1 MNPNDPKLIKNVA
14 LFGHQGSGKTTLAET
29 MLFEAGAIP
38 RRGSVE
44 DRNTVSDYNTIEQ
57 DRGNS
62 LFSTLMHLNWRDH
75 KINLIDTPGF
85 DDFVGEIHTAL
96 KVVDSVV
103 MVLNAQYGVEVG
115 TELIWENTHEAHK
128 PTLFAINQLDTD
140 KSDFERTVEQLTERF
155 GKQVI
160 TIQYPLNEGPG
171 FNKIVDVL
179 RMTMYEFAPGGGKP
193 EKKPIPSSE
202 TAHAAALHNALVEAA
217 AEHDEGLM
225 ELYFEKGSLD
235 EEELQKGLRLAVG
248 NADFFPVFC
257 VSARHNMGSGR
268 LMGFIHD
275 ICPSS
280 ADLEPARL
288 VGGGS
293 VKPDPQAEPLA
304 FVFKTVNEAHL
315 GEMSFFKVYSG
326 TLKPGMDLQNVR
338 KGHTERFN
346 QLFVINGKQR
356 EAVEQ
361 LVAGDIGATV
371 KLKDTH
377 TNDSLSP
384 KGKERAIQPIV
395 FPEPRIRVALETMNK
410 GDEDKLANGLHQLTE
425 EDPTYRV
432 EHSGELRQTIVH
444 GQGELHLNILRQ
456 RLEDRFKVSVQF
468 AIPRIPYRETITRSA
483 KADYRHK
490 KQTGGAGQFAEVHML
505 VEPYE
510 EGMPAPAGMTV
521 RDVHEINLD
530 WGGKLVFNWCIV
542 GGAID
547 AKFST
552 AIMKGIMGKLED
564 GPLTGSY
571 VRDVRVSVFDGKM
584 HPVDSNDMAF
594 KTASAMAF
602 REAFRNAAPKLLEPI
617 YQLTVKTPVE
627 MSGDVMSDLQ
637 TRRAQILGMDND
649 GHYQIIEA
657 RIPLAELYKYSSTL
671 RSLTQGRA
679 KDSIAFMEYAPV
691 PQEIQAQIASSH
703 KEVLEEA

>member
-38 RRGSVE
+38 RRGTVE
-44 DRNTVSDYNTIEQ
+44 DGNTVSDYNSIEQ
-57 DRGNS
+57 ERGNS
-62 LFSTLMHLNWRDH
+62 LFSTLLHLNWRDV

-96 KVVDSVV
+96 KVVDTVI

-128 PTLFAINQLDTD
+128 PTLFVINQLDTE
-140 KSDFERTVEQLTERF
+140 KADFERTVDQLRERF

-160 TIQYPLNEGPG
+160 TIQYPLNEGTG
-171 FNKIVDVL
+171 FNRIVDVL
-179 RMTMYEFAPGGGKP
+179 RMTMYEFKPDGGKP
-193 EKKPIPSSE
+193 EKKPIPESE
-202 TAHAAALHNALVEAA
+202 KERAAALHNALVEAA

-225 ELYFEKGSLD
+225 ELYFEKGTLD
-235 EEELQKGLRLAVG
+235 EEELQNGLRLAVQT
-248 NADFFPVFC
+248 ADFFPVFC

-275 ICPSS
+275 ICPT
-280 ADLEPARL
+280 AAEMAPAAL
-288 VGGGS
+288 SDGGA
-293 VKPDPQAEPLA
+293 VKPDPQGEPLA
-304 FVFKTVNEAHL
+304 FVFKTVSEAHL
-315 GEMSFFKVYSG
+315 GEMSIFKVYSG
-326 TLKPGMDLQNVR
+326 TLKPGMDLNNVR
-338 KGHTERFN
+338 KGHSERLN
-346 QLFVINGKQR
+346 QLFVINGKLR
-356 EAVEQ
+356 EQVNQ
-361 LVAGDIGATV
+361 LVAGDLGATV

-384 KGKERAIQPIV
+384 KGHDRAIQPIV
-395 FPEPRIRVALETMNK
+395 FPQPRIRTALETLNK
-410 GDEDKLANGLHQLTE
+410 GDEDKLANGLHQLME

-432 EHSGELRQTIVH
+432 EHSPELRQIIIH
-444 GQGELHLNILRQ
+444 GQGELHLNILKQ
-456 RLEDRFKVSVQF
+456 RLEERFKVPVQF
-468 AIPRIPYRETITRSA
+468 AIPRIPYRETITRSS

-490 KQTGGAGQFAEVHML
+490 KQTGGAGQFGEVHML
-505 VEPYE
+505 VEPWT
-510 EGMPAPAGMTV
+510 EGMAPPAGMTV
-521 RDVHEINLD
+521 RDTHDIDLD
-530 WGGKLVFNWCIV
+530 WGGKLLFNWCIV
-542 GGAID
+542 GGSID

-552 AIMKGIMGKLED
+552 AIMKGIMSKLED
-564 GPLTGSY
+564 GPLSGSY

-602 REAFRNAAPKLLEPI
+602 REAFRNAAPRLLEPI
-617 YQLTVKTPVE
+617 YLLTVKTPAE
-627 MSGDVMSDLQ
+627 MSGDVMGDLQ
-637 TRRAQILGMDND
+637 TRRAQIVGMNND
-649 GHYQIIEA
+649 GRYQIIEA

-679 KDSIAFMEYAPV
+679 KDSLVFMEYAPV
-691 PQEIQAQIASSH
+691 PQEIQAQIALHH

>member
-29 MLFEAGAIP
+29 MLFEAGAIS

-44 DRNTVSDYNTIEQ
+44 DRNTVSDYNAIEQ

-96 KVVDSVV
+96 KVVDTVV

-115 TELIWENTHEAHK
+115 TELIWENTQDAHK

-140 KSDFERTVEQLTERF
+140 KSDFDRTLEQLTERF

-160 TIQYPLNEGPG
+160 TIQYPINEGAG

-179 RMTMYEFAPGGGKP
+179 RMTMYEFGPDGGKP

-202 TAHAAALHNALVEAA
+202 TARAAALHNALVEAA

-225 ELYFEKGSLD
+225 ERYFDKGTLD
-235 EEELQKGLRLAVG
+235 EEELQKGLRLAVR

-280 ADLEPARL
+280 ADMDPARL
-288 VGGGS
+288 LGGSS
-293 VKPDPQAEPLA
+293 VKPDPKGEPLA

-338 KGHTERFN
+338 KGHSERFN

-356 EAVEQ
+356 EAVDH
-361 LVAGDIGATV
+361 LVAGDLGATV

-384 KGKERAIQPIV
+384 KGKELAIQPIV
-395 FPEPRIRVALETMNK
+395 FPEPRIRIALETINK

-432 EHSGELRQTIVH
+432 EHSAELRQTIVH

-456 RLEDRFKVSVQF
+456 RLEDRFKVAVQF
-468 AIPRIPYRETITRSA
+468 TTPRIPYRETITRSS

-510 EGMPAPAGMTV
+510 EGMPAPAGMSV

-552 AIMKGIMGKLED
+552 AIMKGIMSKLED

-602 REAFRNAAPKLLEPI
+602 REAFRNAAPRLLEPI
-617 YQLTVKTPVE
+617 FQLTVKTPVE

-637 TRRAQILGMDND
+637 TRRAQIFGMDND

-657 RIPLAELYKYSSTL
+657 RIPLAELHKYSSTL

-679 KDSIAFMEYAPV
+679 KDSIAFLEYAPV

-703 KEVLEEA
+703 KEVLEEV